1 MTKQT
6 PTRFKRTENVWI
18 TQSELTHVRI
28 AFALLLIALIV
39 LIGALIGIYLIGR
52 EC

>member
-6 PTRFKRTENVWI
+6 PKRFKHTQQVWI
-18 TQSELTHVRI
+18 TKSELTHVRI
-28 AFALLLIALIV
+28 AFALMSMA
-39 LIGALIGIYLIGR
+39 LIGAMIGIYLIGR

>member
-18 TQSELTHVRI
+18 RKSELTHARI
-28 AFALLLIALIV
+28 AFALMSMALIV
-39 LIGALIGIYLIGR
+39 LIGAMIGIYLIGR

>member
-6 PTRFKRTENVWI
+6 PARFKRTKNVWI
-18 TQSELTHVRI
+18 TKSELTHVRI
-28 AFALLLIALIV
+28 AFALMSMA
-39 LIGALIGIYLIGR
+39 LIGAMIGIYLIER

>member
-18 TQSELTHVRI
+18 TQSELTHARI

>member
-6 PTRFKRTENVWI
+6 PTRVKRTENVWI
-18 TQSELTHVRI
+18 TQSELTHARI
-28 AFALLLIALIV
+28 AFALMSMALIV
-39 LIGALIGIYLIGR
+39 AMIGIYLIGR

>member
-6 PTRFKRTENVWI
+6 PTRFKRTKNVWI
-18 TQSELTHVRI
+18 SKSELTHVRI
-28 AFALLLIALIV
+28 AFALLLIALI
-39 LIGALIGIYLIGR
+39 GAMIGIYLIGR